1 MDNTCKTFLVP
12 LQWNALQCLLQG
24 LQYSL
29 GTNIPLYICL
39 PVCLSALILCLSR
52 FFLSHFSY
60 HDNKWLID
68 CINKG
73 CSGMLNA
80 VKKLLHVLDVSNVS
94 PSSELWTSAYN
105 TFFTAFSNEVAYRQ
119 PILCVRLHIF
129 VTVVDHGQF
138 LLWES
143 AVLKF
148 ILNKPNGLQT
158 SLYR

>member
-1 MDNTCKTFLVP
+1 MISRRAWITLVKPSWCRYSEMHCNVCYRDYNTPWGLTFHCISVYL
-12 LQWNALQCLLQG
+12 
-24 LQYSL
+24 S
-29 GTNIPLYICL
+29 
-39 PVCLSALILCLSR
+39 VCLSALILCLSR

-119 PILCVRLHIF
+119 PTDPLCTLAYIR
-129 VTVVDHGQF
+129 HGC
-138 LLWES
+138 WS
-143 AVLKF
+143 RSV
-148 ILNKPNGLQT
+148 
-158 SLYR
+158 SLMRERCSEIYPK